1 MRILFVVISK
11 PGITMSKGHQQKRKE
26 PMSIPKEPR
35 QLMINLMYIVLTA
48 MLALNVSA
56 EVLNAF
62 LSMNRSLNEST
73 GIMDKSNQQ
82 LMAAITEQ
90 AEAYS
95 QFQPYAESGLEVQ
108 KIAQEFS
115 EYVNNLK
122 TELIETSGG
131 TDENGQPI
139 GIKDKDVTTRMLVT
153 EGRGSDLEKRIKK
166 VRTDLLAQ
174 IADEDVRQQLAA
186 TLPIKI
192 EEIPEDSD
200 KENWAQFK
208 FQQMPVAAVL
218 PLLAKIQNDIEISET
233 SILGYFYKKT
243 GSTVLK
249 PDQFLP
255 IAATNS
261 SYLTVGEKF
270 SAELFLGAYSSTAD
284 NISIQVDGRNVP
296 VRNGKAVFSATA
308 GSLGEQS
315 HRMVVRLRDP
325 VSGEVE
331 KFEKTFGYTVGEKS
345 VAVAADKMNVFY
357 VGVENPLSLSAAGVP
372 STEIRIEATG
382 ANLNKVSN
390 GKYIVKP
397 TKIGKSKITVSGG
410 GLEPT
415 IFNYRVKRIPD
426 PQIMIGTQKGG
437 SMSAAEFKVH
447 PGIRAHLEN
456 FDFEARCNIQGFELT
471 RVPKRGNVQ
480 SELNRGGTYAGATK
494 RLVQAVTSG
503 DIYYFEKIKVR
514 CPGDQVGRKMNGMIF
529 KIK

>member
-1 MRILFVVISK
+1 MVISK
-11 PGITMSKGHQQKRKE
+11 KKLT
-26 PMSIPKEPR
+26 MSIPKEPR
-35 QLMINLMYIVLTA
+35 QLMINIMYLVLTA

-73 GIMDKSNQQ
+73 EIMDQSNQQ

-95 QFQPYAESGLEVQ
+95 QFQPYAESGMEVQ
-108 KIAQEFS
+108 KIAKDFS
-115 EYVNNLK
+115 KYVEGIK
-122 TELIETSGG
+122 TELVEVSGG
-131 TDENGQPI
+131 LDEDGLPV
-139 GIKDKDVTTRMLVT
+139 GIKNKDVTTRMLVT
-153 EGRGSDLEKRIKK
+153 EGRGSELEKRINK

-174 IADEDVRQQLAA
+174 ITDLEIRQQLAA

-192 EEIPEDSD
+192 EAIPENSD

-218 PLLAKIQNDIEISET
+218 PLLAKIQNDVEISET

-284 NISIQVDGRNVP
+284 NISIQVDGRNIP
-296 VRNGKAVFSATA
+296 VHNGKAVFNSTA

-315 HRMVVRLRDP
+315 HRMVVKLRDP
-325 VSGEVE
+325 VTGKVE

-357 VGVENPLSLSAAGVP
+357 VGVDNPLSLSAAGVP
-372 STEIRIEATG
+372 STEIRVQATG
-382 ANLNKVSN
+382 ADLNKISN

-397 TKIGKSKITVSGG
+397 ARIGESKITVSGG

-415 IFNYRVKRIPD
+415 IFKYRVKKIPD
-426 PQIMIGTQKGG
+426 PQIMIGQEKGG
-437 SMSAAEFKVH
+437 EMSAGEFSVH

-471 RVPKRGNVQ
+471 RVPKGGDAQ
-480 SELNRGGTYAGATK
+480 SEINRGGAYAGATK
-494 RLVQAVTSG
+494 RLVNAARSG
-503 DIYYFEKIKVR
+503 DTYYFEKIKVR
-514 CPGDQVGRKMNGMIF
+514 CPGDVVGRKMNGMIF

>member
-1 MRILFVVISK
+1 
-11 PGITMSKGHQQKRKE
+11 
-26 PMSIPKEPR
+26 MSIPKEPR

-73 GIMDKSNQQ
+73 DIMDKSNQQ

-90 AEAYS
+90 AEAYA
-95 QFQPYAESGLEVQ
+95 QFQPYAEGGLEVQ
-108 KIAQEFS
+108 KIAHEFS
-115 EYVNNLK
+115 QYVSDIKND
-122 TELIETSGG
+122 LIEASGG
-131 TDENGQPI
+131 TDENGSPI

-153 EGRGSDLEKRIKK
+153 EGRGKELEERIKK
-166 VRTDLLAQ
+166 VRKDLLAQ
-174 IADEDVRQQLAA
+174 ISDESIRQQLAA
-186 TLPIKI
+186 TLPVKI

-218 PLLAKIQNDIEISET
+218 PLLAKIQNDVEISET

-284 NISIQVDGRNVP
+284 NISIQVDGRKIP
-296 VRNGKAVFSATA
+296 VRNGKAVFSSTA

-315 HRMVVRLRDP
+315 HRMVVRLKDP
-325 VSGEVE
+325 LTGKVE

-357 VGVENPLSLSAAGVP
+357 VGVDNPLSLSAAGVP
-372 STEIRIEATG
+372 STEIRVSATG
-382 ANLNKVSN
+382 ANLNKISN

-397 TKIGKSKITVSGG
+397 TSIGNSVITVSGG
-410 GLEPT
+410 GLEST
-415 IFNYRVKRIPD
+415 TFNYRVKKIPD
-426 PQIMIGTQKGG
+426 PQIMIGTNKGG
-437 SMSAAEFKVH
+437 EMTAAEFRVH

-471 RVPKRGNVQ
+471 RLPKGDDAQ
-480 SELNRGGTYAGATK
+480 SELNRGGAYAGSVK
-494 RLVQAVTSG
+494 RLVNAASPG
-503 DIYYFEKIKVR
+503 DTYYFEKIKVR
-514 CPGDQVGRKMNGMIF
+514 CPGDKVGRKMNGMIF